1 MRALPLLV
9 VLALLGACAGP
20 MPTPDPQQAWIE
32 LRSPP
37 TELLMAERLDDV
49 RLNDGRY
56 FQVSPGAHRLLAT
69 YRFEVSVGPIMTL
82 EPVQMLCYLRLD
94 YDNFVAGQRYRLEA
108 RSWLFQTESWL
119 SDASGKRLADGQE
132 WHCITQ

>member
-1 MRALPLLV
+1 MRTLSLLAA
-9 VLALLGACAGP
+9 LALLGACAGP
-20 MPTPDPQQAWIE
+20 MPAPDPQQAWIE
-32 LRSPP
+32 FRPQP
-37 TELLMAERLDDV
+37 GELLMAERLDGK

-69 YRFEVSVGPIMTL
+69 YRFEVQVGPIMTL